1 MAEEGAGKGF
11 YGRWNPA
18 WAVTSWLLLMGADG
32 GYVSWWVQMVV
43 MLAGWDDVC
52 TLSTWAL
59 GCVHLNER
67 MSSPNFH
74 KGAQWAGRG
83 SAGNVQGTSQRV
95 GARSRQVSVR
105 RTHPDL
111 LSSVLQ

>member
-1 MAEEGAGKGF
+1 MSNSDRGGTLPAPVLSCVHGIFQARTQEWVAIPFSKG
-11 YGRWNPA
+11 
-18 WAVTSWLLLMGADG
+18 
-32 GYVSWWVQMVV
+32 
-43 MLAGWDDVC
+43 
-52 TLSTWAL
+52 WAL

-95 GARSRQVSVR
+95 GARSRWVSVR

>member
-1 MAEEGAGKGF
+1 M
-11 YGRWNPA
+11 
-18 WAVTSWLLLMGADG
+18 L
-32 GYVSWWVQMVV
+32 V
-43 MLAGWDDVC
+43 MLAGWADVC
-52 TLSTWAL
+52 PLSTWAL

-95 GARSRQVSVR
+95 GLRVVTPDSRPAWNQSHPTSRVGSGGVHARLPCLEVYRV
-105 RTHPDL
+105 THAKQKTGDNFA
-111 LSSVLQ
+111 SYQ